1 MVCVA
6 GSLMAKR
13 TVGADRMVVLSP
25 SLDQYLYL
33 PQCIEDLAV
42 QQLVPEDGAGR
53 RWCGHRHEW

>member
-6 GSLMAKR
+6 GSLLAKR
-13 TVGADRMVVLSP
+13 TAGADRMVALSP

-33 PQCIEDLAV
+33 LQCIEDLTV
-42 QQLVPEDGAGR
+42 QQFVPEDGARR